1 MSTVAAEPT
10 TPAVARGNVVRIV
23 RAFGP
28 GQSIALLGTVLGVA
42 PITPETV
49 GANGEPAITAVYLKP
64 DASPSLLGSFN
75 WHQAF
80 ERVAG
85 ILHHSNPD
93 VVAGRHG
100 IYWVD
105 SVDHVEAAAALPE
118 GLPVIEGG
126 ESTVFSRETAD
137 AAMDR
142 PAKVVP
148 AKVEPVTEARLQ
160 AAVAQ
165 HPSAADLDAAAAEQ
179 AAREAT
185 GILAGTTPPADAPHI
200 NISVDKIPGTVS
212 EHGTAE
218 HPAVTAEG
226 HDASVVIPEANNGS
240 PVA

>member
-10 TPAVARGNVVRIV
+10 APAVAPGNVVRLV

-28 GQSIALLGTVLGVA
+28 GQSIALLGTVIGVA
-42 PITPETV
+42 PITPESV
-49 GANGEPAITAVYLKP
+49 GAHGEPAITAVYLKP
-64 DASPSLLGSFN
+64 SANPNVLGSVN
-75 WHQAF
+75 WHQGF

-105 SVDHVEAAAALPE
+105 SVDHVEAAGALPE

-126 ESTVFSRETAD
+126 ESTVFSRQSAD
-137 AAMDR
+137 EAMDR

-148 AKVEPVTEARLQ
+148 AKVEPVTEERLQ

-165 HPSAADLDAAAAEQ
+165 HPDGES
-179 AAREAT
+179 
-185 GILAGTTPPADAPHI
+185 ILGGTTPPPDAPHI

-212 EHGTAE
+212 AHGTAE
-218 HPAVTAEG
+218 RPAVTAEG
-226 HDASVVIPEANNGS
+226 HDVPVVIPESENAA
-240 PVA
+240 PTA